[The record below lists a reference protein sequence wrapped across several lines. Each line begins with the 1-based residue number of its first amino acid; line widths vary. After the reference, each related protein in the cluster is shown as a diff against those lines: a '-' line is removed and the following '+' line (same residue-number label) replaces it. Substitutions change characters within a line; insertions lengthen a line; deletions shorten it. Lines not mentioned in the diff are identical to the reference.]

1 MGFGWRRGLATPR
14 SSPAGTGAAR
24 DPKYPRRKA
33 RVEEEEEERWGCRWE
48 LGTGERGDSWAVVP
62 AHVAELGRG

>member
-1 MGFGWRRGLATPR
+1 MRRGLAAPR

-24 DPKYPRRKA
+24 DPKYLRRKA
-33 RVEEEEEERWGCRWE
+33 RVEEEQERWGHRWE

-62 AHVAELGRG
+62 ARIAELGRG